1 MIVND
6 LIIETKPIGE
16 LSQLWIVIHN
26 DMEQDMMTLQK
37 DKKHQ
42 ISPMLSS
49 KGLILCADILTEI
62 NGIYKDIIAKL
73 INEYN
78 FGDMQ
83 IIHRDEWD
91 FIETGDDDE

>member
-1 MIVND
+1 MTVKD
-6 LIIETKPIGE
+6 LLLETKTIEE
-16 LSQLWIVIHN
+16 LAQLWIVIDT
-26 DMEQDMMTLQK
+26 DMEEDMMDLQK

-62 NGIYKDIIAKL
+62 NGIYKDILSKL
-73 INEYN
+73 VDEYN

-91 FIETGDDDE
+91 FIETGED